1 MFQPLE
7 LFGHQDSPV
16 IYRYKHFLLYIT
28 IFTMSSSG
36 DTLLLLGAEW

>member
-28 IFTMSSSG
+28 LSTRSPKG
-36 DTLLLLGAEW
+36 DTLLSLGAEW